1 MRDLISVVEL
11 RTRRFKTML
20 IGEAKCIDDHFLCLL
35 RLLIMR
41 VLKPKDIGEY
51 ILVQGLEFI
60 R

>member
-1 MRDLISVVEL
+1 
-11 RTRRFKTML
+11 ML

-51 ILVQGLEFI
+51 ILVQDQKKSFVI
-60 R
+60 C